1 MSDKNID
8 NRRANNI
15 LYISA
20 VVGIIPL
27 LAIYFLYIYNPQSP
41 LWYSVFNSMQDIPSI
56 TSDFNPLMTKAM
68 DLYCKSAPL
77 LAIFFFLVQ
86 LRYRK
91 IDKITDRKKILQA
104 CVLSPFFYAL
114 YAYLV
119 LWGNL
124 ELTIAGRPA
133 RYLSENNFTLLIF
146 YSLLYIATQF
156 MTFGICSCPLL
167 AHKLWKER

>member
-20 VVGIIPL
+20 VVGILPL

-68 DLYCKSAPL
+68 DLYCKSALL

-104 CVLSPFFYAL
+104 CVLSPFFT
-114 YAYLV
+114 
-119 LWGNL
+119 GCM
-124 ELTIAGRPA
+124 LTW
-133 RYLSENNFTLLIF
+133 F
-146 YSLLYIATQF
+146 
-156 MTFGICSCPLL
+156 
-167 AHKLWKER
+167 